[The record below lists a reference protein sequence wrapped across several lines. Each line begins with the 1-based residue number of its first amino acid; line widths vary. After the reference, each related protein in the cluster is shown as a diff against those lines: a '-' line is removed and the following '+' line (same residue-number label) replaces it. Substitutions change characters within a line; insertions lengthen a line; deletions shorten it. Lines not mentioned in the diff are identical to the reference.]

1 MARALHRLS
10 AAALRRNKVGLY
22 ADGGNLYLQ
31 VTEAEGGGDLN
42 RSWLFRFKVG
52 GKDRWMGGGSTHTVS
67 LAEAREW
74 AREQRKLRLAGID
87 PIAHRDKMR
96 AEKAQT
102 EARAVSFEACAAE
115 CMSAKRDEWRSKK
128 HAAEWATTLVR
139 FAYPVFGALNV
150 ASIDTPLVLRVL
162 RPIWTDK
169 QETASRLR
177 GRIEAVLDFA
187 TAAKYRPEAANP
199 ARWSNHLEHLL
210 ASPTKR
216 QIAPHAAMPHPEV
229 PALVAQLRTL
239 DGVPPRAFEFLM
251 LTATRSAETLGA
263 TWNEIDL
270 DKAVWTV
277 PGHRMKAGKEH
288 KVPLSARCIEILR
301 EMEGLQTGP
310 MSMVFPGSGRQGRL
324 APQTFRLLLQRFG
337 HAAVTVHGFRS
348 CFRDWSGDCTNFP
361 REICEA
367 ALAHSIGNQTEKS
380 YRRGDALE
388 RRRKLMAAWSSYVG
402 TVRPVA
408 GKVVVLRGRAP

>member
-10 AAALRRNKVGLY
+10 AAALRRNKVGCTRRRQSLP
-22 ADGGNLYLQ
+22 ASHRGRGWRRSQPQLVVQVQGRRQRPLDGRRLHPHR
-31 VTEAEGGGDLN
+31 D
-42 RSWLFRFKVG
+42 S
-52 GKDRWMGGGSTHTVS
+52 
-67 LAEAREW
+67 AEAREW

-162 RPIWTDK
+162 RPIWTNK

-270 DKAVWTV
+270 DKAV
-277 PGHRMKAGKEH
+277 
-288 KVPLSARCIEILR
+288 
-301 EMEGLQTGP
+301 
-310 MSMVFPGSGRQGRL
+310 
-324 APQTFRLLLQRFG
+324 
-337 HAAVTVHGFRS
+337 
-348 CFRDWSGDCTNFP
+348 
-361 REICEA
+361 
-367 ALAHSIGNQTEKS
+367 
-380 YRRGDALE
+380 
-388 RRRKLMAAWSSYVG
+388 
-402 TVRPVA
+402 
-408 GKVVVLRGRAP
+408 

>member
-1 MARALHRLS
+1 MAQQEER
-10 AAALRRNKVGLY
+10 
-22 ADGGNLYLQ
+22 
-31 VTEAEGGGDLN
+31 
-42 RSWLFRFKVG
+42 
-52 GKDRWMGGGSTHTVS
+52 
-67 LAEAREW
+67 
-74 AREQRKLRLAGID
+74 
-87 PIAHRDKMR
+87 
-96 AEKAQT
+96 
-102 EARAVSFEACAAE
+102 
-115 CMSAKRDEWRSKK
+115 
-128 HAAEWATTLVR
+128 AEWATTLVR

-162 RPIWTDK
+162 RPILTDK
-169 QETASRLR
+169 RVTASRLR

-301 EMEGLQTGP
+301 EMEGLQTGVHGV
-310 MSMVFPGSGRQGRL
+310 SGLREARQAGS
-324 APQTFRLLLQRFG
+324 ADVPVAV
-337 HAAVTVHGFRS
+337 AAVRP
-348 CFRDWSGDCTNFP
+348 CCRDGTRVQVLFSATGVVIAPTSPAKSARPPSHIPSATRPKNP
-361 REICEA
+361 IVA
-367 ALAHSIGNQTEKS
+367 AT
-380 YRRGDALE
+380 RWRGGA
-388 RRRKLMAAWSSYVG
+388 S
-402 TVRPVA
+402 
-408 GKVVVLRGRAP
+408 